1 MLVWLMKDNYDD
13 DVEGVYTYEAKCQ
26 KEQEFLEQASQSR
39 DRSIELLNAQIAE
52 IIEVRNPIIYEAEAL
67 LPEETAAKEANHT
80 GRLKEV
86 RKKRKV
92 LLKQAEKLTYDIH
105 KAEHQIM
112 ELSCLTKS
120 QLIQRYGARYYFE
133 EHWVVGTYD

>member
-1 MLVWLMKDNYDD
+1 MKDSYNDH
-13 DVEGVYTYEAKCQ
+13 VEGVYTYEAKLD
-26 KEQEFLEQASQSR
+26 KEREFLEQASQSR
-39 DRSIELLNAQIAE
+39 DRSIEHLNEQIAE
-52 IIEVRNPIIYEAEAL
+52 ITEVRNPIIYEAEAL
-67 LPEETAAKEANHT
+67 LSEEAAAKEANHT

-92 LLKQAEKLTYDIH
+92 LLKQAERLTNDIH
-105 KAEHQIM
+105 RAERQIM

-120 QLIQRYGARYYFE
+120 QLIHRYGDGHYFE